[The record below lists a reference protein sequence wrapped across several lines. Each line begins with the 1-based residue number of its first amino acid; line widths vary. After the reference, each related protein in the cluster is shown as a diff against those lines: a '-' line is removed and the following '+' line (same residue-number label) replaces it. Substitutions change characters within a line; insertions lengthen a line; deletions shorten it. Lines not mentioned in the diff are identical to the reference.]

1 MATRT
6 IEECQQLVLLW
17 MRGDKEKVIKEL
29 GGAPSDKFLSDFLP
43 RAETPPRKKNL
54 RGKAKEGSCSSE
66 GARPSAS
73 PSLRAGS

>member
-29 GGAPSDKFLSDFLP
+29 GGTPSDKFLSDFLP

-54 RGKAKEGSCSSE
+54 RGKAKEGSSSG